1 MRELDRPEHC
11 ARIQQVGATFR
22 GMLADLPAIQ
32 SVRGEGLMVGA
43 DLQEGLSAPDITEAV
58 LKAGLVV
65 NATGSSTL
73 RFLPPLICEES
84 HGREAAETLAS
95 VL

>member
-1 MRELDRPEHC
+1 
-11 ARIQQVGATFR
+11 
-22 GMLADLPAIQ
+22 
-32 SVRGEGLMVGA
+32 MVGA

-65 NATGSSTL
+65 NATSSSTL